1 MTRPAAGYI
10 LSASSGHNGYT
21 WCMNKRLARY
31 AWTRLE
37 TIKPWYVFVGLL
49 ILISFSVYQL
59 RSNNLHM
66 AKLRD
71 AVYLAD
77 ERGTGVDEALQN
89 LRSYVGQHMNT
100 DLSSGQN
107 AVYPPVQLKYTYDRL
122 ITTKSEATGDRNAKI
137 YTDAQRYCEDKIP
150 SGFSGRYRIGCI
162 QEYVTA
168 HNASPTYINA
178 DLYKFDFYTPTWS
191 PDLAGFSLLFS
202 AIAFVLFL
210 LLLAARFAL
219 RQLAGIK

>member
-1 MTRPAAGYI
+1 MD
-10 LSASSGHNGYT
+10 
-21 WCMNKRLARY
+21 KRTAHY
-31 AWTRLE
+31 VWTRLE
-37 TIKPWYVFVGLL
+37 RIKPWYVFVSLL
-49 ILISFSVYQL
+49 ILVSFSVYQL
-59 RSNNLHM
+59 RSNNLQM

-202 AIAFVLFL
+202 AIVFVLFL
-210 LLLAARFAL
+210 LLLAARFIFK
-219 RQLAGIK
+219 QLAGVK